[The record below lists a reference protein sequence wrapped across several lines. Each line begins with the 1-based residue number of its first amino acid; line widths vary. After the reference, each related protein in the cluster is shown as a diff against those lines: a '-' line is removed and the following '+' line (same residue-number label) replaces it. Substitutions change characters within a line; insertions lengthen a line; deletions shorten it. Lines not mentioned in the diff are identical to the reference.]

1 LFAGGKI
8 ETEIAWGREKPMVK
22 KGYWIVCHLS
32 GADGAVMAEY
42 AKLARPV
49 IEAAG
54 GRLVI
59 RGNPA
64 KVHEAGVNEP
74 AIVVEFE
81 SIEKAIAVYEH
92 PAYQS
97 ALKVLD
103 AKLKRDFRILEGV

>member
-1 LFAGGKI
+1 MA
-8 ETEIAWGREKPMVK
+8 K
-22 KGYWIVCHLS
+22 KGYWIVLHLS
-32 GADGAVMAEY
+32 PAEGAVMAEY

-49 IEAAG
+49 IESAG

-64 KVHEAGVNEP
+64 KACEAGVNEP

-81 SIEKAIAVYEH
+81 SLEKAIVVYEGEG
-92 PAYQS
+92 YQA

-103 AKLKRDFRILEGV
+103 GKVKRDFRIVEGV

>member
-1 LFAGGKI
+1 MA
-8 ETEIAWGREKPMVK
+8 K
-22 KGYWIVCHLS
+22 KGYWIVLHVS
-32 GADGAVMAEY
+32 AADGAVMAEY

-54 GRLVI
+54 GRLII

-81 SIEKAIAVYEH
+81 SVEKAIAVYESEG
-92 PAYQS
+92 YQA

-103 AKLKRDFRILEGV
+103 GKVKRDFRIVEGV

>member
-1 LFAGGKI
+1 MA
-8 ETEIAWGREKPMVK
+8 K
-22 KGYWIVCHLS
+22 KGYWIVLHVS

-49 IEAAG
+49 IEGAG
-54 GRLVI
+54 GRLII

-81 SIEKAIAVYEH
+81 SVEKAIATYES
-92 PAYQS
+92 AGYQV

-103 AKLKRDFRILEGV
+103 GKVKRDFRIVEGV